1 MKILFSFESSRVP
14 LRSATLVNWL
24 ISRGH
29 QVDVLYDQRIAH
41 DDMEARY
48 YLKKANIYSS
58 LPEVMPKFSKIPH
71 SEIIKNINEYDIW
84 FADLLNY
91 KNYSNK
97 SEYNPY
103 FRNFKNLLCII
114 SLDDGNDYFNHRLD
128 EDLHQKVGCFMN
140 NLVFKDMTM
149 YHPEI
154 QKRNMLLP
162 TYIEASNEAYDE
174 YVNVNK
180 EIIRPY
186 VEKADFIY
194 FSGAITG
201 CVPAIDCRFN
211 SIINASRCGVSYNIR
226 VTGTDQAPFLKYF
239 YDYYIDP
246 DFKKEPVDRLT
257 FLRELNTHKIIL
269 SPKGNCQPVR
279 RQYEG
284 FAFNTLVFIN
294 ENNVFDYLYE
304 GTPNIHYVSYKID
317 CSDLKE
323 KLRYYINN
331 PGEAQKIADAGT
343 KFWEDN
349 CRVYNDGTISKN
361 LENTL
366 IDNFKNITGVSL

>member
-1 MKILFSFESSRVP
+1 MKILFSFECCRMP
-14 LRSATLVNWL
+14 LRAATIVNWL
-24 ISRGH
+24 ITRGH
-29 QVDVLYDQRIAH
+29 QVDVLYDQRVTH
-41 DDMEARY
+41 DEMEGKH
-48 YLKKANIYSS
+48 YLNKATIYTS
-58 LPEVMPKFSKIPH
+58 LPEVMPKFSKIPQ
-71 SEIIKNINEYDIW
+71 SEMIKNINEYDIW

-91 KNYSNK
+91 KNYASK
-97 SEYNPY
+97 SHYNSY

-114 SLDDGNDYFNHRLD
+114 ALDDGNDYFTHRLD
-128 EDLHQKVGCFMN
+128 DDLYQKVGCYMN

-174 YVNVNK
+174 YVNVHK
-180 EIIRPY
+180 ERIKPY
-186 VEKADFIY
+186 LEKVDFIY

-201 CVPAIDCRFN
+201 CMPAIDCRIN
-211 SIINASRCGVSYNIR
+211 SINNASRCGVSYNIR
-226 VTGTDQAPFLKYF
+226 VTGTDQTPFLKYF
-239 YDYYIDP
+239 YDYYVDP
-246 DFKKEPVDRLT
+246 DFKKQSVSRLD
-257 FLRELNTHKIIL
+257 FLHELNTHKIIL

-304 GTPNIHYVSYKID
+304 GTPNVHYVSYKID

-331 PGEAQKIADAGT
+331 PSEAQMIADAGT
-343 KFWEDN
+343 KFWNDN

-366 IDNFKNITGVSL
+366 IDNFKNITGVTL